1 MIKKK
6 VTYIDLDGKEKT
18 EELRFH
24 MNKLEYIKF
33 VGGIGIE
40 LEDKVKELTDN
51 NDVLGMTNLI
61 ENLLVVSYGKMDG
74 KKWTKSEEDQ
84 EEFRNSEQLAEL
96 FAELITNPD
105 EAAKFFKHV
114 SKARCSRNSIISFFS
129 FPSLSFTL

>member
-33 VGGIGIE
+33 VGGIGVE
-40 LEDKVKELTDN
+40 LEDKVKELTDK

-96 FAELITNPD
+96 FAALITNPD

-114 SKARCSRNSIISFFS
+114 SNTAGDAKPKVVAKKK
-129 FPSLSFTL
+129 

>member
-74 KKWTKSEEDQ
+74 KK
-84 EEFRNSEQLAEL
+84 
-96 FAELITNPD
+96 
-105 EAAKFFKHV
+105 
-114 SKARCSRNSIISFFS
+114 
-129 FPSLSFTL
+129 

>member
-33 VGGIGIE
+33 VGGIGVE
-40 LEDKVKELTDN
+40 LEDKVKELTDK

-96 FAELITNPD
+96 FAALITNPD

-114 SKARCSRNSIISFFS
+114 SNTPGDSKPKVVAKKK
-129 FPSLSFTL
+129 

>member
-6 VTYIDLDGKEKT
+6 VTYIDLNGKEKT

-40 LEDKVKELTDN
+40 LEDKVKELTDK

-114 SKARCSRNSIISFFS
+114 SNTTGDAKPKVVAKKK
-129 FPSLSFTL
+129 

>member
-1 MIKKK
+1 
-6 VTYIDLDGKEKT
+6 
-18 EELRFH
+18 

-33 VGGIGIE
+33 VGGIGVE
-40 LEDKVKELTDN
+40 LEDKVKELTDK

-96 FAELITNPD
+96 FAALITNPD

-114 SKARCSRNSIISFFS
+114 SNTPGDAKPKVVAKKK
-129 FPSLSFTL
+129 

>member
-40 LEDKVKELTDN
+40 LEDKVKELTDK

-96 FAELITNPD
+96 FATLITNPD

-114 SKARCSRNSIISFFS
+114 SNTPGDAKPKVVAKKK
-129 FPSLSFTL
+129 

>member
-40 LEDKVKELTDN
+40 LEDKVKELTDK

-96 FAELITNPD
+96 FAALITNPD
-105 EAAKFFKHV
+105 EAAKFFQHV
-114 SKARCSRNSIISFFS
+114 SNTPGDAKPKVVAKKK
-129 FPSLSFTL
+129 

>member
-33 VGGIGIE
+33 VGGIGVE
-40 LEDKVKELTDN
+40 LEDKVKELTDK

-114 SKARCSRNSIISFFS
+114 SNTTGDAKPKVVAKKK
-129 FPSLSFTL
+129 

>member
-40 LEDKVKELTDN
+40 LEDKVKELTDK

-114 SKARCSRNSIISFFS
+114 SNTPGSSKPKVVAKKK
-129 FPSLSFTL
+129 

>member
-33 VGGIGIE
+33 VGGIGVE
-40 LEDKVKELTDN
+40 LEDKVKELTDK

-96 FAELITNPD
+96 FAALITNPD

-114 SKARCSRNSIISFFS
+114 SNTPGDAKPKVVAKKK
-129 FPSLSFTL
+129 

>member
-40 LEDKVKELTDN
+40 LEDKVKELTDK

-61 ENLLVVSYGKMDG
+61 ENLLVVSYGKMDA

-96 FAELITNPD
+96 FAALITNPD

-114 SKARCSRNSIISFFS
+114 SNTPGDAKPKVVAKKK
-129 FPSLSFTL
+129 

>member
-40 LEDKVKELTDN
+40 LEDKVKELTDK

-96 FAELITNPD
+96 FAALITNPD
-105 EAAKFFKHV
+105 EAAKFFQHV
-114 SKARCSRNSIISFFS
+114 ILCH
-129 FPSLSFTL
+129 

>member
-40 LEDKVKELTDN
+40 LEDKVKELTDK

-114 SKARCSRNSIISFFS
+114 SNTPGDAKPKVVAKKK
-129 FPSLSFTL
+129 

>member
-40 LEDKVKELTDN
+40 LEDKVKELTDK

-96 FAELITNPD
+96 FAALITNPD

-114 SKARCSRNSIISFFS
+114 SNTPGDAKPKLVAKKK
-129 FPSLSFTL
+129 

>member
-40 LEDKVKELTDN
+40 LEDKVKELTDK

-96 FAELITNPD
+96 FAALITNPD

-114 SKARCSRNSIISFFS
+114 SNTPGDAKPKVVAKKK
-129 FPSLSFTL
+129 

>member
-6 VTYIDLDGKEKT
+6 VTYIDLNGKEKT

-40 LEDKVKELTDN
+40 LEDKVKELTDK

-96 FAELITNPD
+96 FAALITNPD

-114 SKARCSRNSIISFFS
+114 SNTPGDAKPKVVAKKK
-129 FPSLSFTL
+129 